1 MRELEGNVKHLK
13 KRLVECEVKL
23 KAATKEVALFNEL
36 NCGLISNQKVFR
48 DRLAA
53 ADQDREAK
61 AAMVQVSDS
70 VSYMMMYL
78 FTTVPHPHGH
88 RQLQELLGNHI
99 YHSEFYLFSFSNF
112 IFIIYHVL

>member
-61 AAMVQVSDS
+61 AAVVQVSDS
-70 VSYMMMYL
+70 VGYITL
-78 FTTVPHPHGH
+78 
-88 RQLQELLGNHI
+88 N
-99 YHSEFYLFSFSNF
+99 
-112 IFIIYHVL
+112 IIYFHYLI